1 MSDSKDNSITA
12 EHVAEALALAQDG
25 GYEDD
30 HGAGHLMQARKW
42 SQHVPDYVQ
51 RAWLD
56 RGLDSYIT
64 ALTRWHAELVAAETS
79 EAPAPDAALAALDA
93 IAAEFGWEVHTAL
106 GDDQFCTQGHTAY
119 EEIPSR
125 WTSTLGGDGY
135 EMCCIACLPVAVS
148 YAVTMN
154 DMGAEAAGHPIA
166 RRAPVAAERAHGT
179 AERVRMWGD
188 AIEDGDEHVVPVC
201 VLMAASGPDPIDDT
215 APERLRERREAL
227 GLSDQWARDVL
238 GPAIRDVGLS
248 NATKC
253 LGSKDDRLLVAEGGQ
268 LQPDK
273 LPYSSAQVA
282 ALRQVY
288 AAALSAAEAERA
300 AKPDHLAYADSPV
313 WDDGPLPTP
322 TPERPA
328 PRFKV
333 GDWVRVVTDPN
344 SAGRIN
350 PIRVTCVTSAGYIMA
365 DGASWAAEH
374 LTPALDPALHETARK
389 TVAWL
394 RGGARGTGP
403 ADFTT
408 LPGWSDWNSGSRW
421 DAAEH
426 WAAQLERLLGDAP

>member
-1 MSDSKDNSITA
+1 MADPITA
-12 EHVAEALALAQDG
+12 EQVARAIEAARSDEGGISDALG
-25 GYEDD
+25 GWQWDKR
-30 HGAGHLMQARKW
+30 A
-42 SQHVPDYVQ
+42 PDYV
-51 RAWLD
+51 RVAWGKPSLPD
-56 RGLDSYIT
+56 FIA
-64 ALTRWHAELVAAETS
+64 ALTRWHAELVAAETPRK
-79 EAPAPDAALAALDA
+79 AP
-93 IAAEFGWEVHTAL
+93 
-106 GDDQFCTQGHTAY
+106 
-119 EEIPSR
+119 
-125 WTSTLGGDGY
+125 
-135 EMCCIACLPVAVS
+135 
-148 YAVTMN
+148 
-154 DMGAEAAGHPIA
+154 
-166 RRAPVAAERAHGT
+166 
-179 AERVRMWGD
+179 
-188 AIEDGDEHVVPVC
+188 
-201 VLMAASGPDPIDDT
+201 DDT

-227 GLSDQWARDVL
+227 GWNQTWAAEDINRLHGFTEDPWGWRCVASCEE
-238 GPAIRDVGLS
+238 GSASAI
-248 NATKC
+248 
-253 LGSKDDRLLVAEGGQ
+253 DRA
-268 LQPDK
+268 
-273 LPYSSAQVA
+273 
-282 ALRQVY
+282 RY

-374 LTPALDPALHETARK
+374 LTPALDPALRETARK